1 MLKYLCLLI
10 NQENSSRE
18 LSRLPRERGVFM
30 PGYLLHLAA
39 CRPAL
44 LENES
49 FRKGVEAPDLLKKW
63 VSIFGINEAQKKYL
77 SWKEPDMPPSYYFF
91 EERALAK
98 DDYQKKGLHY
108 GYSSDPDLNAFL
120 GMFSE
125 NHQNNPFWRGYFWHL
140 ITDKIMY
147 SWLNVE
153 EMYKKRVSK
162 LVSADLTTE
171 EVEKLEKKKL
181 HDDWDRTNEL
191 VREKFN
197 ISMPLPPE
205 IEELN
210 VVKFINDGQPLTY
223 ISWDKVELAI
233 ELLRALNPL
242 TESVVSLK
250 EWCDI
255 TVSMNFFEY

>member
-1 MLKYLCLLI
+1 
-10 NQENSSRE
+10 
-18 LSRLPRERGVFM
+18 M

-39 CRPAL
+39 CKPAL

-63 VSIFGINEAQKKYL
+63 VSKLGFNEGRRKYS
-77 SWKEPDMPPSYYFF
+77 SWKEPDMPPSYCFF

-98 DDYQKKGLHY
+98 DDDQKKGLHY
-108 GYSSDPDLNAFL
+108 GYSSDPDLTAFL
-120 GMFSE
+120 DTLSKDD
-125 NHQNNPFWRGYFWHL
+125 QDNPFWRGYFWHL
-140 ITDKIMY
+140 VTDKIMY
-147 SWLNVE
+147 SWLNVGE
-153 EMYKKRVSK
+153 SYKQGLLNLMNAGHARE
-162 LVSADLTTE
+162 D
-171 EVEKLEKKKL
+171 VEKTEKKKL

-210 VVKFINDGQPLTY
+210 IVKFINDGQPLTY

-233 ELLRALNPL
+233 ELLRAMNPL
-242 TESVVSLK
+242 K
-250 EWCDI
+250 EEMAVLSAWSDI
-255 TVSMNFFEY
+255 TVSMNFFE